1 MTEVGKCSIK
11 LGDHFDAA
19 SSILLC
25 LGQTKLGH
33 GNGQLAEIRY
43 IVSSSNEGSELRA
56 LPQKEFCR
64 EVFVHSMADEVFLL
78 VVVVV
83 VAAVVVVEVEAA
95 AAVVAVVVV
104 VAAVAAAVAV
114 V

>member
-1 MTEVGKCSIK
+1 MGKCSIK

-64 EVFVHSMADEVFLL
+64 EVFVYSMATEVFLL
-78 VVVVV
+78 
-83 VAAVVVVEVEAA
+83 AAA
-95 AAVVAVVVV
+95 AAVVAVIGAV
-104 VAAVAAAVAV
+104 VAAAVV
-114 V
+114 VVVSNLLAPLRTQF